1 MKQDRLHVQR
11 KPSINDAS
19 MVIGLSGWMDGG
31 DVSTGTIEYLR
42 QRLQADE
49 IARID
54 PNGFYIYSMPGPM
67 EAASLFRPH
76 LRIEDGMIQA
86 INLPEAIFYEAK
98 DHNLLLFY
106 AREPN
111 LCWSEFADCIFE
123 MCENCNVRR
132 ILFVGSVAGVTP
144 HTREPRISCA
154 VSNENL
160 KHWLDQLGVRF
171 SNYAGPGSFANSIL
185 LGAMQRNIE
194 MISLVAEIPAYLQ
207 GYNPTCI
214 EMAIKYVA
222 RILEI
227 HIPVESLQALSDEF
241 EKRVNELVKR
251 EPELQQ
257 RVLQLE
263 ERYDKE
269 LFETEMGDLK
279 SWLEQRGLRVD

>member
-1 MKQDRLHVQR
+1 
-11 KPSINDAS
+11 
-19 MVIGLSGWMDGG
+19 
-31 DVSTGTIEYLR
+31 
-42 QRLQADE
+42 
-49 IARID
+49 
-54 PNGFYIYSMPGPM
+54 
-67 EAASLFRPH
+67 
-76 LRIEDGMIQA
+76 
-86 INLPEAIFYEAK
+86 
-98 DHNLLLFY
+98 
-106 AREPN
+106 
-111 LCWSEFADCIFE
+111 
-123 MCENCNVRR
+123 
-132 ILFVGSVAGVTP
+132 
-144 HTREPRISCA
+144 
-154 VSNENL
+154 
-160 KHWLDQLGVRF
+160 
-171 SNYAGPGSFANSIL
+171 
-185 LGAMQRNIE
+185 MQRNIE